1 MDVKEIW
8 PTYIGI
14 SHREKLQCS
23 DHSSIYS
30 LLKKISDEGNV
41 TDKDGLGF
49 VTNDYIHQYSELQTL
64 NNWLK
69 DQVHAYT
76 DQIGWDVDKEDL
88 FIANSWGVVSRNGA
102 STHNPHI
109 HANSILS
116 TVYYINAPKGSALLG
131 FINPQLKF
139 KSWCPDYK
147 EKTSVTE
154 GEYHVSPKGGQCVVF
169 RSDVPHL
176 TSRNNFVDDTQ
187 LQERICIAY
196 SWNIKN
202 LGKKSLGLRYGL

>member
-14 SHREKLQCS
+14 SYRDKSLCS
-23 DHSSIYS
+23 DHKSIYNVI
-30 LLKKISDEGNV
+30 KEMQKQNDV

-49 VTNDYIHQYSELQTL
+49 VTNGYIHDHKDLTEL
-64 NNWLK
+64 NSWLQ
-69 DQVHAYT
+69 DQVYDYT
-76 DQIGWDVDKEDL
+76 DKIGWDIDKEEL
-88 FIANSWGVVSRNGA
+88 YIANSWGVLSKNHA

-131 FINPQLKF
+131 FINPELKF

-147 EKTSVTE
+147 EKTSITE

-169 RSDVPHL
+169 RSDLPHM
-176 TSRNNFVDDTQ
+176 TSRNNFEDATQ

-202 LGKKSLGLRYGL
+202 LGKKSLGLRYGM